1 MSWPRCRSWLGP
13 VRTAAGGV
21 LRHKVQAVAIGLVV
35 LVSTASATL
44 GLALL
49 AASNGPFQHAFG
61 AQDGAHVAV
70 TVNTARA
77 GAAELAAT
85 RHLGGVTAAAGP
97 FSSSTVHDAVR
108 RPAVRAAHAGRA
120 RLDRPARSTT
130 SC

>member
-1 MSWPRCRSWLGP
+1 M
-13 VRTAAGGV
+13 

-49 AASNGPFQHAFG
+49 ARHQPTALSSMRSARRTARIGC
-61 AQDGAHVAV
+61 
-70 TVNTARA
+70 TVNTA

-97 FSSSTVHDAVR
+97 FSS
-108 RPAVRAAHAGRA
+108 
-120 RLDRPARSTT
+120 
-130 SC
+130 